1 MSNAA
6 GIIKL
11 LDLAVAASTLL
22 EEYNK
27 AVGDINA
34 RLKQA
39 RDEGRDISWEEI
51 EASQKELESAIE
63 RGRAKIRADS
73 EN

>member
-11 LDLAVAASTLL
+11 LDLAIAASTAL

-27 AVGDINA
+27 AVTDINA
-34 RLKQA
+34 KLKRA

-51 EASQKELESAIE
+51 EDSQKKLDAAIE
-63 RGRAKIRADS
+63 RGRKKVQ
-73 EN
+73 